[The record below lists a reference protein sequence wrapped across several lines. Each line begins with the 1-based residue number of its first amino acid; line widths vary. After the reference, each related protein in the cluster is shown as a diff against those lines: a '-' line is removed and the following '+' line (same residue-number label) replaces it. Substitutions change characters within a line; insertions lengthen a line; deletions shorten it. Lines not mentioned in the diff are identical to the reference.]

1 MGSSQREAAVARVV
15 QLGHIGLYVRDLER
29 MANFYRDFLGMQ
41 VTKRN
46 SQGSMVFLSSDPQAS
61 DHEIALV
68 KGRPSAE
75 DPHLINQISM
85 RVETLDDLRDFHR
98 RLLAEN
104 YSIQRVVNH
113 GSALGCYFLDP
124 EGNVTEI
131 FWRSGYDCWAPTGEP
146 VDLATTSDEAILEH
160 IQTII
165 QRERDVPMG
174 EVRVP
179 AGAPA

>member
-1 MGSSQREAAVARVV
+1 MARVV
-15 QLGHIGLYVRDLER
+15 QLGHIGLYVRDLDR
-29 MANFYRDFLGMQ
+29 MVSFYRDFLGMQ

-46 SQGSMVFLSSDPQAS
+46 AQGNMTFLSSDPLAS
-61 DHEIALV
+61 DHEIALI

-85 RVETLDDLRDFHR
+85 RVETLGDLRDFHQ

-113 GSALGCYFLDP
+113 GSAIGCYFHDP

-131 FWRSGYDCWAPTGEP
+131 FWRTGYDCWAPTGEP
-146 VDLATTSDEAILEH
+146 VDLANTSDEAILTH
-160 IQTII
+160 VQTII
-165 QRERDVPMG
+165 ERERDVPMG
-174 EVRVP
+174 TVRVP

>member
-1 MGSSQREAAVARVV
+1 VARVV

-29 MANFYRDFLGMQ
+29 MASFYRDFLGMQ

-46 SQGSMVFLSSDPQAS
+46 SQGSMVFLSSDPKAS
-61 DHEIALV
+61 DHEIALI

-146 VDLATTSDEAILEH
+146 VDLATTSDEAILAH
-160 IQTII
+160 VQTII
-165 QRERDVPMG
+165 ERERDVPMG
-174 EVRVP
+174 TVRTPVATP
-179 AGAPA
+179 A

>member
-1 MGSSQREAAVARVV
+1 MARVV

-29 MANFYRDFLGMQ
+29 MASFYHDFLGMQ

-46 SQGSMVFLSSDPQAS
+46 AQGSMVFLSSDPQAS

-146 VDLATTSDEAILEH
+146 VDLLTTSDEAILAH
-160 IQTII
+160 VQTII
-165 QRERDVPMG
+165 ERERDVPMG
-174 EVRVP
+174 TVRTSVATP
-179 AGAPA
+179 A